1 MPRVRGKASKPRQEI
16 PVSLNLPLKQG
27 TLKIK
32 KKKSQKSHA
41 GIIKRS
47 QKDLPAL
54 YTILQGETVVQTRIN
69 Q

>member
-27 TLKIK
+27 TLKM

-47 QKDLPAL
+47 QKDLTAL